1 MSHPDTN
8 IVVPFSSIWQK
19 MGPLEG
25 DSSLDYLLVRPK
37 EGKNST
43 QFVAALRR
51 LLRFRHQIS
60 EGEPDDFTIWD
71 LQAMMQ
77 AAHQSSQIFNQ
88 FLLIAASVS
97 LIVGGIGIMNIM
109 LVAMTERRKE
119 IGIKMALGATSHQIL
134 IQFLVEA
141 VILCLTGGAVGII
154 LGIGGA
160 YLLGIFTD
168 FDVALSTEPIIW
180 AFGTTVVVG
189 LFFGFYPAYKG
200 SKLNPI
206 DALRSV

>member
-1 MSHPDTN
+1 M
-8 IVVPFSSIWQK
+8 
-19 MGPLEG
+19 
-25 DSSLDYLLVRPK
+25 
-37 EGKNST
+37 
-43 QFVAALRR
+43 
-51 LLRFRHQIS
+51 
-60 EGEPDDFTIWD
+60 
-71 LQAMMQ
+71 
-77 AAHQSSQIFNQ
+77 
-88 FLLIAASVS
+88 IAASVS